1 MNEVAWVASGRPF
14 ILSTLLLPFTPDPP
28 FPLDSGFWLMRS
40 HLATVYP
47 SVHPLIHLSLCS
59 SAQAL
64 SVTCLLCDKPPSVLK
79 MLLLFRRA
87 PELPAA
93 PLLTAHAGEATL
105 WLSFLV
111 PLVATW
117 SSSARLTGLQLPSS
131 SEAGHSSRLGPLLP
145 SLFSRHTLPSL
156 MPCFAGAAQNFG
168 ASLTLYT
175 HFKSFE

>member
-14 ILSTLLLPFTPDPP
+14 ILSALLLPFTPDSP
-28 FPLDSGFWLMRS
+28 FPLDSGFWPMRS

-131 SEAGHSSRLGPLLP
+131 SGGGRPATVPTWAAFCLPRFSVTPCLL
-145 SLFSRHTLPSL
+145 
-156 MPCFAGAAQNFG
+156 
-168 ASLTLYT
+168 
-175 HFKSFE
+175 